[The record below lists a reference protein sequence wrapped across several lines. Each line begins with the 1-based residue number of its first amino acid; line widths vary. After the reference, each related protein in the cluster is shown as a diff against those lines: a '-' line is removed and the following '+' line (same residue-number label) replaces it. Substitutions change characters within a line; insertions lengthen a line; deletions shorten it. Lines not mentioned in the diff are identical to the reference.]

1 MRMRRIVIC
10 CLSGSTLFF
19 QFTSQTARFSGGGGD
34 IEYKMCAFIFTTT
47 LPETFLILRKTEREM
62 IKKTYIGLHGN
73 YPLSLSDFNET
84 GIFSTDFRKIL
95 EYQIS

>member
-1 MRMRRIVIC
+1 LPIRLYLIFPIY
-10 CLSGSTLFF
+10 LSNGTIF
-19 QFTSQTARFSGGGGD
+19 GGGGD